1 MIIKKT
7 IERMDLREIFSIP
20 IYGRIHVG
28 TVVYF
33 SIKCLVIYL
42 FTICLVWFIKKMF
55 RHSMKKQDPIDTTSS
70 GFLQH
75 IMVWIVYII
84 GLTAFL
90 SMIPGMK
97 RVADSILASAGILAM
112 AVGLASKEALGN
124 FVSGVFIILGK
135 PFRVGDIIKAGD
147 VIYGTVM
154 EINLRHT
161 VVRNFENKM
170 IMVPNSTMNNATIVN
185 STIGEKANCSYIE
198 MNVSYSTPLNRAI
211 DTMRDEIMK
220 NPLLIDHRTEEQK
233 AAGTPQ
239 VVIRVTE
246 LGESA
251 ITLRA
256 YAWSADY
263 SNSFVMK
270 CDLLKDLKERF
281 DREHIE
287 MPYPYQNIV
296 MKKEE

>member
-1 MIIKKT
+1 
-7 IERMDLREIFSIP
+7 
-20 IYGRIHVG
+20 
-28 TVVYF
+28 
-33 SIKCLVIYL
+33 
-42 FTICLVWFIKKMF
+42 
-55 RHSMKKQDPIDTTSS
+55 
-70 GFLQH
+70 
-75 IMVWIVYII
+75 MVWIVYII

-124 FVSGVFIILGK
+124 FVSGIFIILGK

-161 VVRNFENKM
+161 VVRNFENMM